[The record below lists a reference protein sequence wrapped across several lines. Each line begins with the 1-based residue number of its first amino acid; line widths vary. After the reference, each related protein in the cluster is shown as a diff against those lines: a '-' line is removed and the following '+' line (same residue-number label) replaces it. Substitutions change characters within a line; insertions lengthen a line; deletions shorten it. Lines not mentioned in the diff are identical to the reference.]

1 MSTYVVE
8 QDIFSMTSFGWKRKV
23 GENVTKPPSAFS
35 PGEQLE
41 NEHEVNPDEVDW
53 LHAVKIRRAV
63 DGLLEDGLTKAN
75 RLKQEGCLLAESQ
88 RYWEAIRRW
97 EDALELTPDDAA
109 LHEMKAQAYMEVH
122 EVFPAVQAAEK
133 AVTLDPRW
141 WVAYQTLGRTQVGLG
156 DLKLAISN
164 FSKAIH
170 LNPACS
176 EELWEDDLK
185 WACSLLEE
193 KRELE
198 RKAEEEEKEGTAGV
212 SGELD
217 MEHDD
222 DYWYPQLPNAPLA
235 VGEASATEDTD
246 APVLDRYQRHL
257 GRFQSRCRTST
268 DR

>member
-1 MSTYVVE
+1 
-8 QDIFSMTSFGWKRKV
+8 MTSFGWKRKV
-23 GENVTKPPSAFS
+23 GENVTKPSSAFS

-41 NEHEVNPDEVDW
+41 NEHEVDPDEVDW
-53 LHAVKIRRAV
+53 LHAVKIRRSV
-63 DGLLEDGLTKAN
+63 DGLLEDHLTKAN
-75 RLKQEGCLLAESQ
+75 RLKQEGCLLAETQ

-133 AVTLDPRW
+133 AVTSDPRW
-141 WVAYQTLGRTQVGLG
+141 WVAYQTLGRAQLGLG

-176 EELWEDDLK
+176 KELWEDDLK

-193 KRELE
+193 KKELE
-198 RKAEEEEKEGTAGV
+198 RKAEEEEETDGTAGV

-217 MEHDD
+217 TEHDD
-222 DYWYPQLPNAPLA
+222 DYWYPQLPDASTD
-235 VGEASATEDTD
+235 GEVPGTEDKDT
-246 APVLDRYQRHL
+246 PVLDRYHIHL
-257 GRFQSRCRTST
+257 GRFQNRCRTRT